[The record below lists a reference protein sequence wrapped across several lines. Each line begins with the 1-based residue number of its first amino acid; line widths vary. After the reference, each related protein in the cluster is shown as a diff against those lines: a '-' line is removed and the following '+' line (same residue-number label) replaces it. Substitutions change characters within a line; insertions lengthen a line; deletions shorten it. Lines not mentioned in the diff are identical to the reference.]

1 MAHLYG
7 ATVAKTKEQ
16 ALEKTADLLLTSLKA
31 GDEQAACALVDKY
44 HRQIYAFL
52 RHLGHSWWVS
62 EELTQQTF
70 VQAWQNI
77 NSLKESQ
84 TLNTWLYRI
93 AHNASREY
101 WRRNKKRIK
110 PNTGEAQVTVHSRN
124 GQGGSQLA
132 EEFEQVRQAVAKLPL
147 KLRETV
153 VLHYMQCFSI
163 AEAADIAGVREGT
176 FKSRLSRALKRLR
189 KELLYLEKHYEK

>member
-1 MAHLYG
+1 
-7 ATVAKTKEQ
+7 VARAKEQ
-16 ALEKTADLLLTSLKA
+16 ALEKSADSLVASLKA

-44 HRQIYAFL
+44 HRRIYAFL

-62 EELTQQTF
+62 EELTQRTF
-70 VQAWQNI
+70 VQAWQGI
-77 NSLKESQ
+77 RSLRNSQALD
-84 TLNTWLYRI
+84 TWLYRI
-93 AHNASREY
+93 ARNASKEY
-101 WRRNKKRIK
+101 WRKNKKRIEL
-110 PNTGEAQVTVHSRN
+110 NAGEAYLTVHSQN
-124 GQGGSQLA
+124 GQGGSPLA
-132 EEFEQVRQAVAKLPL
+132 EEFNRVREAVVRLPL

-163 AEAADIAGVREGT
+163 AEAAAVAGVREGT

>member
-1 MAHLYG
+1 MAK
-7 ATVAKTKEQ
+7 AKEQ
-16 ALEKTADLLLTSLKA
+16 ALEKAADLLVASLKA
-31 GDEQAACALVDKY
+31 GDERAACVLVDKY
-44 HRQIYAFL
+44 HRPIYAFL

-77 NSLKESQ
+77 NSLKKSQ

-101 WRRNKKRIK
+101 WRKNKKRIE
-110 PNTGEAQVTVHSRN
+110 PNTGEARVIVHSRN

-132 EEFEQVRQAVAKLPL
+132 EEFDRVRQAVVKLPL

-163 AEAADIAGVREGT
+163 AEAAAIAGVREGT